1 MVLVPGAAVGAV
13 GVPVNEG
20 DVIVAFNAIVLGNVE
35 IVVELIPPILFTVG
49 ASAVPPKSLANLS
62 FPFTD
67 VVASGAAAALTPF
80 ETLD

>member
-1 MVLVPGAAVGAV
+1 MLVPGKAVGAV

-20 DVIVAFNAIVLGNVE
+20 DAIVAFNATVVGNVA
-35 IVVELIPPILFTVG
+35 IVAELTPPMLFTVG
-49 ASAVPPKSLANLS
+49 ASAVPPKSFANLS
-62 FPFTD
+62 FPFTV